1 MNITLQEQ
9 KQIEAVINN
18 YFKDIGENETIKEIK
33 VYQSDSF
40 INISIYPESSVSLS
54 VYDVKILTKKLK
66 GTNPN
71 LKDITDLVVINFDIQ
86 NKCVTL
92 SLDFS

>member
-9 KQIEAVINN
+9 KQIQIVINN

-54 VYDVKILTKKLK
+54 VYDVKILTKKL
-66 GTNPN
+66 TENNPN
-71 LKDITDLVVINFDIQ
+71 LKHITDLVVINFDIQ